1 MAEEEEAMMRH
12 RSLRRTSAGK
22 HTYKIDE
29 ARMALKKE
37 TLNSPMRKLPSR
49 EDGKK
54 KKR

>member
-1 MAEEEEAMMRH
+1 MAEEEEAMMRR

-22 HTYKIDE
+22 HTYKVDE
-29 ARMALKKE
+29 PRMGLKKE
-37 TLNSPMRKLPSR
+37 RLNSPMQRLPSR